1 MDALND
7 IFANNKEVIHAN
19 NGIFAHMLPFN
30 IPCKYGRDTIDIPK
44 NRHNVGI
51 VMYVTF
57 KSINLVYNLMLH

>member
-44 NRHNVGI
+44 KYNVGM

-57 KSINLVYNLMLH
+57 EYIKLVCNLMLH